1 MKDKTVQYFHFV
13 PVIIVAVASTIVGV
27 MAMCHAS
34 LRDIRDVVT
43 VVCFI
48 GIFSAQIMVPTSVTI
63 HRNFKRML
71 MFISMWIPFAVLC
84 GSVVFAF
91 DHTARLN
98 IF

>member
-27 MAMCHAS
+27 MVMYHVS

-43 VVCFI
+43 AVCFI

-71 MFISMWIPFAVLC
+71 MFIGMWLAFAVLC

-91 DHTARLN
+91 DYTARLN
-98 IF
+98 VF